1 MKEENIQLG
10 IKRDALLESNH
21 KQLEKIEKFK
31 KKKKKYRGNERRGC
45 EKSGRIEETD

>member
-31 KKKKKYRGNERRGC
+31 KKKKYRGNERRGC

>member
-21 KQLEKIEKFK
+21 KQLEKIEKLK
-31 KKKKKYRGNERRGC
+31 KKKKISRKRKKRL
-45 EKSGRIEETD
+45 